1 MNGPTE
7 DTSIKS
13 DATFQRQQWIHA
25 KETINGLITQLNR
38 INIKEIVLELFQINL
53 IRYRGLLA
61 RRIMK
66 QQLLHPNNHEDVLAS
81 LVGAINSKI
90 PEVGELI
97 VKRVVLQF
105 KKNFTTKNNHRKTR
119 SSLCF
124 LCHLVNQLMTS
135 EIVLLQILQILLED
149 PSNDSIDLSL
159 EIVNLSGGYLFKNS
173 KNALVMI
180 LNRLRD
186 LLQEDPSLNQKNRKN
201 INHVLKLGRCD
212 FKGVQIV
219 DKDLDLVEDDDKEE
233 PHVIGLDDDELL
245 SEDYLNVFHVD
256 EEYVETEKEYM
267 EIQEE
272 VLGRDKSEEQ
282 EEEEKESQVIEVPK
296 ETKVTDLGKSD
307 LLQYQKTVYLTIMS
321 SMSSDEA
328 VHKLLKLNIG
338 KSKDDRLQD
347 TETLA
352 DMIIKACSQEKTY
365 SKYYGVIGEKLI
377 AKNHFWHDTFV
388 SLFKHYYDIID
399 NFETNALR
407 NLGKFFGHLL
417 ASDRFALDKALN
429 EVKLTEDDT
438 NPAKRILLKFIFQEM
453 IEELGIKE
461 VKARMINDSY
471 VKPFINGIFPVV
483 NSTWKNADDL
493 RFSIN
498 FFTAIGL
505 GALTEEMRNVLNNL
519 PEERGRSRSRSYSR
533 SGSDSS
539 RSYSRSYSRSR
550 SVSYSRSRSAS
561 YSRSRSASR
570 SQSRSASPRGRQ
582 EFRSRQANESRTPS
596 RENLKRK
603 RSSSDDNNNSSSGNN
618 PKLQNILDQLK

>member
-81 LVGAINSKI
+81 LVGVINSKI
-90 PEVGELI
+90 PEVGELL

>member
-13 DATFQRQQWIHA
+13 DAIFQRQQWIHA

-38 INIKEIVLELFQINL
+38 INIKEKVLELFQINL

-81 LVGAINSKI
+81 LVGVINSKI
-90 PEVGELI
+90 PEVGELL

-124 LCHLVNQLMTS
+124 LCHLVNQLVTS

>member
-1 MNGPTE
+1 
-7 DTSIKS
+7 
-13 DATFQRQQWIHA
+13 
-25 KETINGLITQLNR
+25 
-38 INIKEIVLELFQINL
+38 
-53 IRYRGLLA
+53 
-61 RRIMK
+61 
-66 QQLLHPNNHEDVLAS
+66 
-81 LVGAINSKI
+81 
-90 PEVGELI
+90 
-97 VKRVVLQF
+97 
-105 KKNFTTKNNHRKTR
+105 
-119 SSLCF
+119 
-124 LCHLVNQLMTS
+124 
-135 EIVLLQILQILLED
+135 
-149 PSNDSIDLSL
+149 
-159 EIVNLSGGYLFKNS
+159 
-173 KNALVMI
+173 
-180 LNRLRD
+180 
-186 LLQEDPSLNQKNRKN
+186 
-201 INHVLKLGRCD
+201 
-212 FKGVQIV
+212 
-219 DKDLDLVEDDDKEE
+219 
-233 PHVIGLDDDELL
+233 
-245 SEDYLNVFHVD
+245 
-256 EEYVETEKEYM
+256 
-267 EIQEE
+267 
-272 VLGRDKSEEQ
+272 
-282 EEEEKESQVIEVPK
+282 
-296 ETKVTDLGKSD
+296 
-307 LLQYQKTVYLTIMS
+307 
-321 SMSSDEA
+321 
-328 VHKLLKLNIG
+328 
-338 KSKDDRLQD
+338 
-347 TETLA
+347 
-352 DMIIKACSQEKTY
+352 MIIKACSQEKTY

-388 SLFKHYYDIID
+388 SLFKHYYDTID